1 MNNFEHPY
9 REREIEETLFDYGNI
24 TDNDKLVVKEV
35 ISILKNSR
43 KNSIDSIVQ
52 EIEHKFQITN
62 TPTLD
67 LTKSVWYNLIKDEP
81 VSTNLQGY
89 RMDKDENG
97 DPIKIPHIAFSAD
110 LDKLD
115 MILNKLVTNIKKI

>member
-1 MNNFEHPY
+1 MNNFEHPF
-9 REREIEETLFDYGNI
+9 RKQEIEETLFDYGNI
-24 TDNDKLVVKEV
+24 TDKDKLVVKEV
-35 ISILKNSR
+35 ILILKNSR

-52 EIEHKFQITN
+52 EIENKFQITN

-115 MILNKLVTNIKKI
+115 MILNKLVTNVKKL